1 MTGRTMAEKMFSRLA
16 GRDVCAG
23 EFVEVAPD
31 WTFSLDDGIGLI
43 EKYLA
48 AQGITTLAHPE
59 RIVLFFDHYAPAD
72 TPLHGTIHRNG
83 RLFAKRHGIFRL
95 HDVGDGIS
103 HQVAVETGLV
113 QPGQVVVNTD
123 SHTMTVG
130 AAGAMG
136 MGIGASEM
144 AFLMATGRLWFRV
157 PATLKVKLTGTLAP
171 WSTAKDAIL
180 SLIGVLTARGAT
192 YRVVEFAGEALAA
205 LDMASRMTLC
215 NMATELGAKS
225 SVIEPDAVTAAH
237 FAALGRSELPTLVR
251 SDADCCYEAAHMLD
265 LSAVQPMVAR
275 PHRVDNI
282 VAAGELK
289 EVAIQQ
295 AFLGTCTN
303 GRYEDLVV
311 AAQILRGRQ
320 LAPDVRM
327 IVTPASREVYRRAI
341 RSGVLEI
348 LADAGCTVTTAGCG
362 ACAGMH
368 QGALGDQEVC
378 ISSSSRNFLGR
389 MGNRSALVYL
399 GSPATVSASAVTGR
413 ITDPRELSG
422 L

>member
-1 MTGRTMAEKMFSRLA
+1 MSGRTMAEKIFSRLA
-16 GRDVCAG
+16 DREVRAG
-23 EFVEVAPD
+23 EFVEVSPD

-48 AQGITTLAHPE
+48 AHDVTRLAHPE
-59 RIVLFFDHYAPAD
+59 RIVLFYDHYAPAD

-103 HQVAVETGLV
+103 HQVATETGLV
-113 QPGQVVVNTD
+113 QSGQVVVNTD

-130 AAGAMG
+130 AVGALG

-144 AFLMATGRLWFRV
+144 AFLMATGKLWFRV
-157 PATLKVKLTGTLAP
+157 PTTLKVNLTGSLAP
-171 WSTAKDAIL
+171 WATAKDAIL
-180 SLIGVLTARGAT
+180 SVIRALTARGAT
-192 YRVVEFAGEALAA
+192 YRVVEFGGEALAR
-205 LDMASRMTLC
+205 LDLASRMTLC

-225 SVIEPDAVTAAH
+225 SMIEPDDCTAAH
-237 FAALGRSELPTLVR
+237 FAALGRTELPTLVR
-251 SDADCCYEAAHMLD
+251 PDSDCHYDATHTLD
-265 LSAVQPMVAR
+265 LSSVQPMVAR
-275 PHRVDNI
+275 PHRVDNV
-282 VAAGELK
+282 VAASDLQD
-289 EVAIQQ
+289 VAIHQ

-303 GRYEDLVV
+303 GRYEDLAV
-311 AAQILRGRQ
+311 AAGILKGRR
-320 LAPDVRM
+320 LAPGVRM

-413 ITDPRELSG
+413 ITDPRELTTH
-422 L
+422 